1 MNKPVTRAVMEA
13 GLIEESTIE
22 QLRRWG
28 LLNTEAERKNIED
41 PQQIVNNLR
50 EAMEGEEAV
59 AMRATDLD
67 LIRQYLSNSKKGRLH
82 VPADDDGR
90 MASLTVEYCVTK
102 MGSYIIPWTSEN
114 IKDLLLHEKT
124 YLKTAEGLKVRF
136 AYINELYY
144 DDKKAFV
151 VCAPLER

>member
-1 MNKPVTRAVMEA
+1 MNKPVTKAVMEA
-13 GLIEESTIE
+13 GLVKESTVE

-28 LLNTEAERKNIED
+28 LLNTAAERKNIESM
-41 PQQIVNNLR
+41 QQVVDSLR
-50 EAMEGEEAV
+50 EAMEGEDAV

-67 LIRQYLSNSKKGRLH
+67 LIRQYLSSNKKGRLH
-82 VPADDDGR
+82 VPADEDGK
-90 MASLTVEYCVTK
+90 MATLTVEYSVTK
-102 MGSYIIPWTSEN
+102 MGTYIIPWTSES

-144 DDKKAFV
+144 GDRKAFV